1 MISELKQYG
10 ITPDMLKEIA
20 VSAGSDRLRDKLE
33 DISLIYSEFENYIRD
48 RFVTVEDKPE
58 LLYRFI
64 DNSDLLKGSTV
75 VFDGFT
81 GFTPVQYRL
90 IEKIALQAENIIVT
104 VTISSPAIN
113 NINTDMGMDELF
125 YMSKDMIRK
134 LGVIADNVRIPF
146 LMQRIESDHSK
157 YRFRNSP
164 ALNFLEENI
173 FRYNGSTF
181 GGSTEDIHISEH
193 LNGKEEIQ
201 YAAAAILKEVR
212 THGYRFNDI
221 GVILGD
227 KDNFANETARIFKES
242 GIPFFMDNKRSL
254 IGNPMVEYIR
264 GIIALIK
271 ERFSYE
277 AVFRV
282 LKNGLCGFERDKV
295 NIFEDYI
302 LAFGI
307 NGFDRYCEKFVR
319 AYKSKEMGLD
329 VINEV
334 REDFCCLISE
344 FYNDMI
350 KGTKASDYVNAVYD
364 FMEKKTSMRRWKCWQ
379 IIRRMRIRRKNSA
392 KATDMW

>member
-1 MISELKQYG
+1 
-10 ITPDMLKEIA
+10 
-20 VSAGSDRLRDKLE
+20 
-33 DISLIYSEFENYIRD
+33 
-48 RFVTVEDKPE
+48 
-58 LLYRFI
+58 
-64 DNSDLLKGSTV
+64 
-75 VFDGFT
+75 
-81 GFTPVQYRL
+81 
-90 IEKIALQAENIIVT
+90 
-104 VTISSPAIN
+104 
-113 NINTDMGMDELF
+113 
-125 YMSKDMIRK
+125 MSKDMIRK

-181 GGSTEDIHISEH
+181 GGNPEDIHISEH

-282 LKNGLCGFERDKV
+282 LKTGFADLNVIKS
-295 NIFEDYI
+295 IF
-302 LAFGI
+302 L
-307 NGFDRYCEKFVR
+307 R
-319 AYKSKEMGLD
+319 
-329 VINEV
+329 
-334 REDFCCLISE
+334 
-344 FYNDMI
+344 
-350 KGTKASDYVNAVYD
+350 
-364 FMEKKTSMRRWKCWQ
+364 
-379 IIRRMRIRRKNSA
+379 IIFLLLV
-392 KATDMW
+392 